1 MNNNRCVSCGAI
13 IPEGRQVC
21 YRCMNGKII
30 RRVLTTA
37 VALSTMATT
46 TPAHATG
53 NDEMGTLCMDVN
65 YDDIID
71 GRDATMVLTE
81 YAQTSVG
88 KSTSFTETQRFIA
101 DTNLDG
107 IVDGRDATAILTTYA
122 YNSTHKTPQ
131 PIKTVTFT
139 LERLDEDCYWI
150 PLDKNKYFI
159 EDLWH
164 SVTVDSQGKPEDSTY
179 HIDVKILKWMDGHGF
194 VEGCLLDV
202 VEAESGYTTE
212 INPYWAQT
220 KK

>member
-1 MNNNRCVSCGAI
+1 MNNNRCVCCGAI

-21 YRCMNGKII
+21 YKCSKGKII

-37 VALSTMATT
+37 VVLSAMATA

-53 NDEMGTLCMDVN
+53 NDDMGTLCMDVN
-65 YDDIID
+65 YDSIID

-88 KSTSFTETQRFIA
+88 KSASFTETQRFIA

-107 IVDGRDATAILTTYA
+107 IVDGRDASAILTTYA

-139 LERLDEDCYWI
+139 LRKQYAPSYWI
-150 PLDKNKYFI
+150 SLDKDKYFI
-159 EDLWH
+159 EDLLH
-164 SVTVDSQGKPEDSTY
+164 SVRVDSQDKSKSIEY
-179 HIDVKILKWMDGHGF
+179 YIDVKILRWENGLGFPDNCFLDIVPADDGF
-194 VEGCLLDV
+194 SIV
-202 VEAESGYTTE
+202 
-212 INPYWAQT
+212 
-220 KK
+220 KRK